1 MAEIAT
7 SGSKLIMDGKSNCI
21 ENIGNLKEVT
31 VKQTEVSEEEV
42 FFRVLRDIQGLDIV
56 LSLQNLGCYTV
67 PYKSMFPTIK
77 LNRLI
82 QKLASRKTIFEE
94 LVTQRKFKKIFGL
107 YGYKIL
113 NLCFLTSLD
122 DFVSENRNLESMTM

>member
-1 MAEIAT
+1 
-7 SGSKLIMDGKSNCI
+7 MDGKSNCI

-42 FFRVLRDIQGLDIV
+42 FFRLLRDIQGLDIV

-113 NLCFLTSLD
+113 NLTLS
-122 DFVSENRNLESMTM
+122 R